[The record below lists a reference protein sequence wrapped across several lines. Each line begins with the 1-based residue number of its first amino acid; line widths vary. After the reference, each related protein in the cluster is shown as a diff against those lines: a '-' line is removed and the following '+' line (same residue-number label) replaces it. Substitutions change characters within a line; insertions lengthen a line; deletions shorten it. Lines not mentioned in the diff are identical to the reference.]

1 MSSVVVV
8 LCTAPAEGASGGF
21 SVDRLARTVVE
32 EGLCACVNVVPG
44 VRSFFRW
51 EGRVDVADEQLLVA
65 KTTAAAAPALRARL
79 AELHPYRVPEVLELA
94 VSGGLP
100 SYLEWLT
107 ASVTPPR
114 G

>member
-1 MSSVVVV
+1 VTAVVVV
-8 LCTAPAEGASGGF
+8 LCTAPAEGSGGF

-32 EGLCACVNVVPG
+32 EGLCACVNIVPG

-65 KTTAAAAPALRARL
+65 KTTAAAAPRLRARL
-79 AELHPYRVPEVLELA
+79 AELHPYQVPEVLELT

-100 SYLEWLT
+100 SYLQWLT
-107 ASVTPPR
+107 ASVTPKAR
-114 G
+114 

>member
-1 MSSVVVV
+1 
-8 LCTAPAEGASGGF
+8 
-21 SVDRLARTVVE
+21 
-32 EGLCACVNVVPG
+32 
-44 VRSFFRW
+44 
-51 EGRVDVADEQLLVA
+51 
-65 KTTAAAAPALRARL
+65 AAAAPALRARL

>member
-1 MSSVVVV
+1 MTSVVVV
-8 LCTAPAEGASGGF
+8 LCTAPAEGSGGF
-21 SVDRLARTVVE
+21 SAERLARTVVE

-51 EGRVDVADEQLLVA
+51 EGRVDAAGEQLLVL

-79 AELHPYRVPEVLELA
+79 VELHPYQVPEVLELA
-94 VSGGLP
+94 VSDGLP
-100 SYLEWLT
+100 GYLQWLT
-107 ASVTPPR
+107 AAVTPPR